1 MLTFLALIEGEEN
14 KNKFIELYEKY
25 KNTVFSICIS
35 ITKNYHLAE
44 DATQITF
51 TKIAKNIEK
60 IVSLN
65 DLCQKSYI
73 STIAKNAA
81 LNLSKSERRFFT
93 YDIIKQYS
101 LSSNESKQNDS
112 ETKEQ
117 YDEVLEI
124 IFQMDERYKDVLMLF
139 YLVGL
144 SPKEISI
151 ALDRPL
157 NTVNTQLTRGKQLII
172 KKFKELNIKWLLH
185 K

>member
-25 KNTVFSICIS
+25 RNTVFSICIS

-81 LNLSKSERRFFT
+81 INLS
-93 YDIIKQYS
+93 
-101 LSSNESKQNDS
+101 
-112 ETKEQ
+112 
-117 YDEVLEI
+117 
-124 IFQMDERYKDVLMLF
+124 
-139 YLVGL
+139 
-144 SPKEISI
+144 
-151 ALDRPL
+151 
-157 NTVNTQLTRGKQLII
+157 
-172 KKFKELNIKWLLH
+172 
-185 K
+185 